1 MYIVNLLKVTLALHT
16 TIPSKVL
23 IVEGPSC
30 FARGNSIQGA
40 VKVRPTMQIG
50 SIFFHVIM

>member
-1 MYIVNLLKVTLALHT
+1 MYIVDLLKVTLALHT

-30 FARGNSIQGA
+30 FARDNSIQGA
-40 VKVRPTMQIG
+40 VKLMKPPPVNHIP
-50 SIFFHVIM
+50 S